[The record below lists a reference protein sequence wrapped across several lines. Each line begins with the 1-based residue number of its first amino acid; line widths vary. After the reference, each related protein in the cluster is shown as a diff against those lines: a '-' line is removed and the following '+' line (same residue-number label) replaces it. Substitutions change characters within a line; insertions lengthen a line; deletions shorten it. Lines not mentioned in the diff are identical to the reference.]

1 MTLFP
6 REAREA
12 DSVPD
17 GAGPALW
24 LLTVAAGEGAPLTQ
38 TRALARAVVREAA
51 ERWPDWWDTEA
62 VGPPHQ
68 EAELAPL
75 ELLHDGLRRLRL
87 ARRRGSILL
96 ATVRGKALAADEP
109 ALLRV
114 LAADSGGGDLF
125 GQTIAGMVLETL
137 ALEGECVHDRLN
149 AAAWR
154 LVSRGGWRGRHG
166 QMPARADIDAVVSE
180 VLWRGTGYGL
190 IDRAFP
196 SGRRSAE
203 SCRFALTGAGRT
215 AIAPVDPDVAQRD
228 VCVFDA
234 KLVGA
239 GGVTVRFAVAA
250 HQHLT
255 VVHDVLNEAFGWDD
269 DHLYAF
275 SGWMAA
281 SVVVRASGSCGRGCP
296 TPAIRPPTFPCPSST
311 SMSGPSSPI
320 SSTSATSG
328 GWSCASAREP
338 EPITARIRASS
349 RAVGRPPGSIR
360 RRSERMPDFRA
371 GSDLSSGCRTHEVVG
386 SEDGRSP
393 ANLTHA

>member
-87 ARRRGSILL
+87 VRRRGSLLL

-228 VCVFDA
+228 ACVFDA

-275 SGWMAA
+275 WLDGRFWSREG
-281 SVVVRASGSCGRGCP
+281 VRLVRPGMSDTSHPTADVPLSELDLHVGAKLAYIFDFGDEWRVELRLRARAGADHGAYPRVLQSRGTAP
-296 TPAIRPPTFPCPSST
+296 RQYPSSF
-311 SMSGPSSPI
+311 G
-320 SSTSATSG
+320 
-328 GWSCASAREP
+328 
-338 EPITARIRASS
+338 
-349 RAVGRPPGSIR
+349 
-360 RRSERMPDFRA
+360 
-371 GSDLSSGCRTHEVVG
+371 
-386 SEDGRSP
+386 ED
-393 ANLTHA
+393 A